1 MISYAKTDTGLVRRS
16 NQDFLFAA
24 DQPVGPLPNLFIV
37 ADGMGGHKAG
47 DFASRYV
54 VEHMKEYIENSDLAS
69 PVMILRKALEKTN
82 QGLFEEAQG
91 NPDREGMGSTLV
103 AATIEDDMMYV
114 ANVGD
119 SRLYLLRDSLAQ
131 ITRDHSLVE
140 EMVARGKME
149 RDSESYRSQK
159 NIITRAMGI
168 GNRVEADFFEV
179 PLLECDC
186 ILLCSDGLTN
196 MVDDAEISRVLK
208 TTDTLKEK
216 TEALVDEANRN
227 VNHASFWL
235 TVHRQTIASFPNFF
249 VYLARI
255 LILVCAGVL
264 ASRGINHP
272 VGTIAISFAATA
284 SLSSTF
290 NLTFVVTSLLETYGA
305 AERIF
310 KIEDTMSETE
320 EPANPVSC
328 GEIQTI
334 EFSDVTFSYP
344 GTEKKVLDHFNFKIR
359 KGEKI
364 GIAGASGAGKSTILR
379 LLLRFYA
386 PAEGE
391 IRINGIPL
399 EQISFAELHQRI
411 AFLEQDTYL
420 FDATI
425 AENIAIAKP
434 DASIEEIRTAAERA
448 GIAEF
453 IETLPEG
460 YQTDMGQ
467 MSARLSG
474 GERQR
479 IGIARIFLRDPDLC
493 LMDEPSSTLDAQHE
507 KELLHTL
514 KTEYGK
520 KDKLF

>member
-1 MISYAKTDTGLVRRS
+1 MAKNPKILESVYSIRDIQIFGAGSRR
-16 NQDFLFAA
+16 
-24 DQPVGPLPNLFIV
+24 
-37 ADGMGGHKAG
+37 
-47 DFASRYV
+47 
-54 VEHMKEYIENSDLAS
+54 MKE
-69 PVMILRKALEKTN
+69 
-82 QGLFEEAQG
+82 
-91 NPDREGMGSTLV
+91 
-103 AATIEDDMMYV
+103 
-114 ANVGD
+114 
-119 SRLYLLRDSLAQ
+119 
-131 ITRDHSLVE
+131 
-140 EMVARGKME
+140 
-149 RDSESYRSQK
+149 
-159 NIITRAMGI
+159 
-168 GNRVEADFFEV
+168 
-179 PLLECDC
+179 
-186 ILLCSDGLTN
+186 
-196 MVDDAEISRVLK
+196 
-208 TTDTLKEK
+208 
-216 TEALVDEANRN
+216 VDEANRN

-386 PAEGE
+386 PEEGE
-391 IRINGIPL
+391 IRMNC
-399 EQISFAELHQRI
+399 
-411 AFLEQDTYL
+411 
-420 FDATI
+420 
-425 AENIAIAKP
+425 
-434 DASIEEIRTAAERA
+434 IR
-448 GIAEF
+448 G
-453 IETLPEG
+453 
-460 YQTDMGQ
+460 
-467 MSARLSG
+467 
-474 GERQR
+474 
-479 IGIARIFLRDPDLC
+479 LRFWSRTPIC
-493 LMDEPSSTLDAQHE
+493 LMQRLPRILPLQNRM
-507 KELLHTL
+507 LPL
-514 KTEYGK
+514 KKSEQRQSAPVSRS
-520 KDKLF
+520 LSRHCRRAIRPIWVR

>member
-1 MISYAKTDTGLVRRS
+1 MRTFSITDVGMVRQV
-16 NQDFLFAA
+16 NQDYVFE
-24 DQPVGPLPNLFIV
+24 GGRPLGILRNLFVV

-54 VEHMKEYIENSDLAS
+54 VEHMKEYIENSDPAS

-186 ILLCSDGLTN
+186 ILPCSDGLTN

-227 VNHASFWL
+227 
-235 TVHRQTIASFPNFF
+235 
-249 VYLARI
+249 
-255 LILVCAGVL
+255 G
-264 ASRGINHP
+264 
-272 VGTIAISFAATA
+272 
-284 SLSSTF
+284 
-290 NLTFVVTSLLETYGA
+290 
-305 AERIF
+305 
-310 KIEDTMSETE
+310 
-320 EPANPVSC
+320 
-328 GEIQTI
+328 
-334 EFSDVTFSYP
+334 
-344 GTEKKVLDHFNFKIR
+344 
-359 KGEKI
+359 
-364 GIAGASGAGKSTILR
+364 GK
-379 LLLRFYA
+379 
-386 PAEGE
+386 
-391 IRINGIPL
+391 
-399 EQISFAELHQRI
+399 
-411 AFLEQDTYL
+411 D
-420 FDATI
+420 
-425 AENIAIAKP
+425 NIAIV
-434 DASIEEIRTAAERA
+434 
-448 GIAEF
+448 
-453 IETLPEG
+453 LV
-460 YQTDMGQ
+460 
-467 MSARLSG
+467 
-474 GERQR
+474 
-479 IGIARIFLRDPDLC
+479 
-493 LMDEPSSTLDAQHE
+493 EPQISE
-507 KELLHTL
+507 V
-514 KTEYGK
+514 
-520 KDKLF
+520 KL

>member
-1 MISYAKTDTGLVRRS
+1 MAKNPKILESVYSIRDIQIFGAGFRR
-16 NQDFLFAA
+16 
-24 DQPVGPLPNLFIV
+24 
-37 ADGMGGHKAG
+37 
-47 DFASRYV
+47 
-54 VEHMKEYIENSDLAS
+54 MKE
-69 PVMILRKALEKTN
+69 
-82 QGLFEEAQG
+82 
-91 NPDREGMGSTLV
+91 
-103 AATIEDDMMYV
+103 
-114 ANVGD
+114 
-119 SRLYLLRDSLAQ
+119 
-131 ITRDHSLVE
+131 
-140 EMVARGKME
+140 
-149 RDSESYRSQK
+149 
-159 NIITRAMGI
+159 
-168 GNRVEADFFEV
+168 
-179 PLLECDC
+179 
-186 ILLCSDGLTN
+186 
-196 MVDDAEISRVLK
+196 
-208 TTDTLKEK
+208 
-216 TEALVDEANRN
+216 VDEANRN

-399 EQISFAELHQRI
+399 NRSALR
-411 AFLEQDTYL
+411 
-420 FDATI
+420 
-425 AENIAIAKP
+425 NC
-434 DASIEEIRTAAERA
+434 IR
-448 GIAEF
+448 G
-453 IETLPEG
+453 
-460 YQTDMGQ
+460 
-467 MSARLSG
+467 
-474 GERQR
+474 
-479 IGIARIFLRDPDLC
+479 LRFWSRTPIC
-493 LMDEPSSTLDAQHE
+493 LMQRLPRILPLQNRM
-507 KELLHTL
+507 LPL
-514 KTEYGK
+514 KKSEQRQSAPVSRS
-520 KDKLF
+520 LSRHCRRAIRPIWVR

>member
-1 MISYAKTDTGLVRRS
+1 MAKNPKILESVYSIRDIQIFGAGSRR
-16 NQDFLFAA
+16 
-24 DQPVGPLPNLFIV
+24 
-37 ADGMGGHKAG
+37 
-47 DFASRYV
+47 
-54 VEHMKEYIENSDLAS
+54 MKE
-69 PVMILRKALEKTN
+69 
-82 QGLFEEAQG
+82 
-91 NPDREGMGSTLV
+91 
-103 AATIEDDMMYV
+103 
-114 ANVGD
+114 
-119 SRLYLLRDSLAQ
+119 
-131 ITRDHSLVE
+131 
-140 EMVARGKME
+140 
-149 RDSESYRSQK
+149 
-159 NIITRAMGI
+159 
-168 GNRVEADFFEV
+168 
-179 PLLECDC
+179 
-186 ILLCSDGLTN
+186 
-196 MVDDAEISRVLK
+196 
-208 TTDTLKEK
+208 
-216 TEALVDEANRN
+216 VDEANRN

-386 PAEGE
+386 PEEGE

-399 EQISFAELHQRI
+399 EQISFAEQHQRI

>member
-1 MISYAKTDTGLVRRS
+1 MAKNPKILESVYSIRDIQIFGAGSRR
-16 NQDFLFAA
+16 
-24 DQPVGPLPNLFIV
+24 
-37 ADGMGGHKAG
+37 
-47 DFASRYV
+47 
-54 VEHMKEYIENSDLAS
+54 MKE
-69 PVMILRKALEKTN
+69 
-82 QGLFEEAQG
+82 
-91 NPDREGMGSTLV
+91 
-103 AATIEDDMMYV
+103 
-114 ANVGD
+114 
-119 SRLYLLRDSLAQ
+119 
-131 ITRDHSLVE
+131 
-140 EMVARGKME
+140 
-149 RDSESYRSQK
+149 
-159 NIITRAMGI
+159 
-168 GNRVEADFFEV
+168 
-179 PLLECDC
+179 
-186 ILLCSDGLTN
+186 
-196 MVDDAEISRVLK
+196 
-208 TTDTLKEK
+208 
-216 TEALVDEANRN
+216 VDEANQN

-264 ASRGINHP
+264 SSRGINHP

-310 KIEDTMSETE
+310 KIEDTMPETE
-320 EPANPVSC
+320 EPAHPVSC

-344 GTEKKVLDHFNFKIR
+344 GTEKKVLDHFNFKIQ

-379 LLLRFYA
+379 LMLRFYA
-386 PAEGE
+386 PTEGE

-434 DASIEEIRTAAERA
+434 GASKEEIRTAAERA

-453 IETLPEG
+453 IETLPTI
-460 YQTDMGQ
+460 Y
-467 MSARLSG
+467 SV
-474 GERQR
+474 
-479 IGIARIFLRDPDLC
+479 
-493 LMDEPSSTLDAQHE
+493 
-507 KELLHTL
+507 
-514 KTEYGK
+514 
-520 KDKLF
+520 

>member
-1 MISYAKTDTGLVRRS
+1 MAKNPKILESVYSIRDIQIFGAGSRR
-16 NQDFLFAA
+16 
-24 DQPVGPLPNLFIV
+24 
-37 ADGMGGHKAG
+37 
-47 DFASRYV
+47 
-54 VEHMKEYIENSDLAS
+54 MKE
-69 PVMILRKALEKTN
+69 
-82 QGLFEEAQG
+82 
-91 NPDREGMGSTLV
+91 
-103 AATIEDDMMYV
+103 
-114 ANVGD
+114 
-119 SRLYLLRDSLAQ
+119 
-131 ITRDHSLVE
+131 
-140 EMVARGKME
+140 
-149 RDSESYRSQK
+149 
-159 NIITRAMGI
+159 
-168 GNRVEADFFEV
+168 
-179 PLLECDC
+179 
-186 ILLCSDGLTN
+186 
-196 MVDDAEISRVLK
+196 
-208 TTDTLKEK
+208 
-216 TEALVDEANRN
+216 VDEANRN

-344 GTEKKVLDHFNFKIR
+344 GTEKKVLDHFNLRFGR
-359 KGEKI
+359 EEKI

-386 PAEGE
+386 PEEGE

-520 KDKLF
+520 KISCFMCQVSFHIFKKSRSSDGRRPLRQASRISVVRSASVMAQAFIDGKAAAWRRAEEQCQALFPPSSLPCGHPRRSDRVAEQTGLFESGEHIFSVAVGKNQRLFGKFGKRKRVALRKKRVVRECHGGDAFF

>member
-1 MISYAKTDTGLVRRS
+1 MAKNPKILESVYSIRDIQIFGAGSRR
-16 NQDFLFAA
+16 
-24 DQPVGPLPNLFIV
+24 
-37 ADGMGGHKAG
+37 
-47 DFASRYV
+47 
-54 VEHMKEYIENSDLAS
+54 MKE
-69 PVMILRKALEKTN
+69 
-82 QGLFEEAQG
+82 
-91 NPDREGMGSTLV
+91 
-103 AATIEDDMMYV
+103 
-114 ANVGD
+114 
-119 SRLYLLRDSLAQ
+119 
-131 ITRDHSLVE
+131 
-140 EMVARGKME
+140 
-149 RDSESYRSQK
+149 
-159 NIITRAMGI
+159 
-168 GNRVEADFFEV
+168 
-179 PLLECDC
+179 
-186 ILLCSDGLTN
+186 
-196 MVDDAEISRVLK
+196 
-208 TTDTLKEK
+208 
-216 TEALVDEANRN
+216 VDEANRN

-235 TVHRQTIASFPNFF
+235 DRTPPDDCLIPELRCISRQNPD
-249 VYLARI
+249 
-255 LILVCAGVL
+255 
-264 ASRGINHP
+264 SRLRGRACLPRDQDHP
-272 VGTIAISFAATA
+272 GRGTIAISFAATA
-284 SLSSTF
+284 AFRFHRRS

-386 PAEGE
+386 PEEGE

-453 IETLPEG
+453 IESTAGGLSDRYGSDECTPFRRRAPENRHRTDFPARSRSLPDG
-460 YQTDMGQ
+460 
-467 MSARLSG
+467 
-474 GERQR
+474 
-479 IGIARIFLRDPDLC
+479 
-493 LMDEPSSTLDAQHE
+493 
-507 KELLHTL
+507 
-514 KTEYGK
+514 
-520 KDKLF
+520 

>member
-1 MISYAKTDTGLVRRS
+1 M
-16 NQDFLFAA
+16 
-24 DQPVGPLPNLFIV
+24 
-37 ADGMGGHKAG
+37 
-47 DFASRYV
+47 
-54 VEHMKEYIENSDLAS
+54 
-69 PVMILRKALEKTN
+69 
-82 QGLFEEAQG
+82 
-91 NPDREGMGSTLV
+91 
-103 AATIEDDMMYV
+103 
-114 ANVGD
+114 
-119 SRLYLLRDSLAQ
+119 
-131 ITRDHSLVE
+131 
-140 EMVARGKME
+140 
-149 RDSESYRSQK
+149 
-159 NIITRAMGI
+159 
-168 GNRVEADFFEV
+168 
-179 PLLECDC
+179 
-186 ILLCSDGLTN
+186 
-196 MVDDAEISRVLK
+196 
-208 TTDTLKEK
+208 
-216 TEALVDEANRN
+216 
-227 VNHASFWL
+227 
-235 TVHRQTIASFPNFF
+235 
-249 VYLARI
+249 
-255 LILVCAGVL
+255 
-264 ASRGINHP
+264 
-272 VGTIAISFAATA
+272 
-284 SLSSTF
+284 
-290 NLTFVVTSLLETYGA
+290 TSLLETYGA

-386 PAEGE
+386 PAKGE

-467 MSARLSG
+467 MSARLSA

-520 KDKLF
+520 KISCFNVSGFIPHF

>member
-1 MISYAKTDTGLVRRS
+1 MAKNPKILESVYSIRDIQIFGAGSRR
-16 NQDFLFAA
+16 
-24 DQPVGPLPNLFIV
+24 
-37 ADGMGGHKAG
+37 
-47 DFASRYV
+47 
-54 VEHMKEYIENSDLAS
+54 MKE
-69 PVMILRKALEKTN
+69 
-82 QGLFEEAQG
+82 
-91 NPDREGMGSTLV
+91 
-103 AATIEDDMMYV
+103 
-114 ANVGD
+114 
-119 SRLYLLRDSLAQ
+119 
-131 ITRDHSLVE
+131 
-140 EMVARGKME
+140 
-149 RDSESYRSQK
+149 
-159 NIITRAMGI
+159 
-168 GNRVEADFFEV
+168 
-179 PLLECDC
+179 
-186 ILLCSDGLTN
+186 
-196 MVDDAEISRVLK
+196 
-208 TTDTLKEK
+208 
-216 TEALVDEANRN
+216 VDEANRN

-386 PAEGE
+386 PEEGE

-453 IETLPEG
+453 IETLP
-460 YQTDMGQ
+460 DMGQ

-520 KDKLF
+520 KISCFNVSGFIPHF

>member
-1 MISYAKTDTGLVRRS
+1 MAKNPKILESVYSIRDIQIFGAGSRR
-16 NQDFLFAA
+16 
-24 DQPVGPLPNLFIV
+24 
-37 ADGMGGHKAG
+37 
-47 DFASRYV
+47 
-54 VEHMKEYIENSDLAS
+54 MKE
-69 PVMILRKALEKTN
+69 
-82 QGLFEEAQG
+82 
-91 NPDREGMGSTLV
+91 
-103 AATIEDDMMYV
+103 
-114 ANVGD
+114 
-119 SRLYLLRDSLAQ
+119 
-131 ITRDHSLVE
+131 
-140 EMVARGKME
+140 
-149 RDSESYRSQK
+149 
-159 NIITRAMGI
+159 
-168 GNRVEADFFEV
+168 
-179 PLLECDC
+179 
-186 ILLCSDGLTN
+186 
-196 MVDDAEISRVLK
+196 
-208 TTDTLKEK
+208 
-216 TEALVDEANRN
+216 VDETNRN

-364 GIAGASGAGKSTILR
+364 GIAGASGTGKSTILR

-386 PAEGE
+386 PEEGE

-434 DASIEEIRTAAERA
+434 DASIEEIRTMQHADSEVRPIFLAYRQRLAA
-448 GIAEF
+448 
-453 IETLPEG
+453 
-460 YQTDMGQ
+460 QKDMGQ

-520 KDKLF
+520 KISCFNVSGFIPHF

>member
-1 MISYAKTDTGLVRRS
+1 MAKNPKILESVYSIRDIQIFGAGSRR
-16 NQDFLFAA
+16 
-24 DQPVGPLPNLFIV
+24 
-37 ADGMGGHKAG
+37 
-47 DFASRYV
+47 
-54 VEHMKEYIENSDLAS
+54 MKE
-69 PVMILRKALEKTN
+69 
-82 QGLFEEAQG
+82 
-91 NPDREGMGSTLV
+91 
-103 AATIEDDMMYV
+103 
-114 ANVGD
+114 
-119 SRLYLLRDSLAQ
+119 
-131 ITRDHSLVE
+131 
-140 EMVARGKME
+140 
-149 RDSESYRSQK
+149 
-159 NIITRAMGI
+159 
-168 GNRVEADFFEV
+168 
-179 PLLECDC
+179 
-186 ILLCSDGLTN
+186 
-196 MVDDAEISRVLK
+196 
-208 TTDTLKEK
+208 
-216 TEALVDEANRN
+216 VDEANRN

-386 PAEGE
+386 PEEGE
-391 IRINGIPL
+391 IRINGITL

-520 KDKLF
+520 KISCFNVSGFIPHF

>member
-1 MISYAKTDTGLVRRS
+1 MAKNPKILESVYSIRDIQIFGAGFRR
-16 NQDFLFAA
+16 
-24 DQPVGPLPNLFIV
+24 
-37 ADGMGGHKAG
+37 
-47 DFASRYV
+47 
-54 VEHMKEYIENSDLAS
+54 MKE
-69 PVMILRKALEKTN
+69 
-82 QGLFEEAQG
+82 
-91 NPDREGMGSTLV
+91 
-103 AATIEDDMMYV
+103 
-114 ANVGD
+114 
-119 SRLYLLRDSLAQ
+119 
-131 ITRDHSLVE
+131 
-140 EMVARGKME
+140 
-149 RDSESYRSQK
+149 
-159 NIITRAMGI
+159 
-168 GNRVEADFFEV
+168 
-179 PLLECDC
+179 
-186 ILLCSDGLTN
+186 
-196 MVDDAEISRVLK
+196 
-208 TTDTLKEK
+208 
-216 TEALVDEANRN
+216 VDEANRN

-399 EQISFAELHQRI
+399 EQISCAELHQRI